1 MLLLKDLKNNINE
14 LNHYQIDQNNNITNI
29 NKYE

>member
-14 LNHYQIDQNNNITNI
+14 LNQYQIDQNNNITNI